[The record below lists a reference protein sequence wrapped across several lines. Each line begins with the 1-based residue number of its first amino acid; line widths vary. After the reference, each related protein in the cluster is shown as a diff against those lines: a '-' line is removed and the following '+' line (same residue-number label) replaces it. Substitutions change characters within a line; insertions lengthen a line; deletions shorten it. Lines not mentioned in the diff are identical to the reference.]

1 MFINLN
7 QKVNSH
13 IRLVATIW
21 DRAGL
26 KRFSTCPFRDNPQ
39 LRQALYLTPR
49 IAAFLLELPNAP
61 NQLEYEGREGR

>member
-1 MFINLN
+1 M
-7 QKVNSH
+7 
-13 IRLVATIW
+13 ATIW